1 MHTDVYLARAV
12 HRVETLF
19 FEDHGDSQRF
29 QFPRV
34 FQAVNGISGKS
45 GHRLGDYHV
54 DIAFSALPD
63 HFHELRS
70 ALRLGAAQSLVREYA
85 SHCPFGIAHDLIGVI
100 IPLCF
105 KAHFL
110 FVGISGY
117 TAVGRYPEL
126 SEACPLFL
134 RFDQRW
140 DFPDCLDALCDLLH
154 CDSPFLSFVR

>member
-12 HRVETLF
+12 HRVKPLF
-19 FEDHGDSQRF
+19 FKDHGDSQRF

-34 FQAVNGISGKS
+34 FQTVNGISGKS
-45 GHRLGDYHV
+45 GHRLGDNHV
-54 DIAFSALPD
+54 DIAFSALTY

-70 ALRLGAAQSLVREYA
+70 ALCLGAAYAFIREY
-85 SHCPFGIAHDLIGVI
+85 SGKCPFGISHDFIGVV
-100 IPLCF
+100 IPLRF

-110 FVGISGY
+110 FVGISGH
-117 TAVGRYPEL
+117 TAVGRYSEL

-154 CDSPFLSFVR
+154 CHSPFLSFAR